1 MIELCRLVWLC
12 CLASLCILFLRG
24 INKHGLGAISFV
36 TFDGSAVSFVPPGT
50 SPCPSTTEHVVSL
63 LLPLLQAIDG
73 KMVDECSVIVPFAS
87 AIQ

>member
-36 TFDGSAVSFVPPGT
+36 TFDGSAVSFVP
-50 SPCPSTTEHVVSL
+50 TTVPVQVHVGRVSL
-63 LLPLLQAIDG
+63 LLPLIQAIDG